1 MPLNKVLTL
10 GVFFL
15 LKFQGFF
22 DLIAGSDAMK
32 DGKFAVN
39 SKVQKT
45 FSASDL
51 FKITCQMVH
60 Y

>member
-22 DLIAGSDAMK
+22 DLIAGLDATK
-32 DGKFAVN
+32 AGKLAIN
-39 SKVQKT
+39 SKFTMLTSKQTSVLT
-45 FSASDL
+45 DL
-51 FKITCQMVH
+51 
-60 Y
+60 